1 MVMTDR
7 NCRTKATLTTTNIK
21 PTPLSCPRSWPRWS
35 SQQQRAPI
43 ESRSTPL
50 AGSNRGAGPGGRRSP
65 APRTWDGARM
75 CEPAPPAGKQ
85 ARAQYGYSTA
95 RLIEFWGVREG
106 GVGGGHM
113 HVAAT
118 EQAAKTHAP
127 RARCGPGEWRSQAG
141 DEDPRWP
148 GHRPPRTLRLPDPH
162 HLQPR
167 HQHQHHLQPRHQQQL
182 QHQHQRQRQL
192 LRQPGIQRRWG
203 QPSQRCR
210 LRCPGCGLPP
220 TAGACTGTG
229 PCLGSCTGGAPP
241 GPAAPAAPDGP
252 PSPRTR
258 RQGS

>member
-1 MVMTDR
+1 MCCHRLYPHPHSACCNPHLAPQGTDP
-7 NCRTKATLTTTNIK
+7 RTRTVQS
-21 PTPLSCPRSWPRWS
+21 LSCPRSWPRWS

-75 CEPAPPAGKQ
+75 CEPAPPA
-85 ARAQYGYSTA
+85 
-95 RLIEFWGVREG
+95 
-106 GVGGGHM
+106 
-113 HVAAT
+113 
-118 EQAAKTHAP
+118 

-167 HQHQHHLQPRHQQQL
+167 HHHQHHLQPRHQQQL
-182 QHQHQRQRQL
+182 QHQRQRQL

-203 QPSQRCR
+203 RPSQRCR

-258 RQGS
+258 RPGS